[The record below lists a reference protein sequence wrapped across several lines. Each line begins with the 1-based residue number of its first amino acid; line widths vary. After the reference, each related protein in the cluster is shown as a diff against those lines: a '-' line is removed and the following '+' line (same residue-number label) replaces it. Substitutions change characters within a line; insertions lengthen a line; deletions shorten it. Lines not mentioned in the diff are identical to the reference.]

1 MSNFRARATARS
13 FTQFGP
19 LPEWPI
25 SWLDYAMLVA
35 GCLLVVA
42 TALEAA
48 RVRSA
53 QLVALAA
60 VLVLWRFYG
69 PGVWAHLRGDPFF
82 EPVPGHGTSVPWQQ
96 AIFQIAA
103 TVFAVALAWRRYPQ
117 S

>member
-1 MSNFRARATARS
+1 
-13 FTQFGP
+13 
-19 LPEWPI
+19 
-25 SWLDYAMLVA
+25 MLVA
-35 GCLLVVA
+35 ACLLVIA

-48 RVRSA
+48 RVRYA
-53 QLVALAA
+53 EFVALAA

-96 AIFQIAA
+96 AVFQIAA
-103 TVFAVALAWRRYPQ
+103 TVCALVLAWRRYGR